1 MAKDLPRLKRIFNKT
16 DGRCHICHYRL
27 SFDNHGKTGARG
39 AWHIEHSVPRA
50 CGGTDHLNNLY
61 PACIDCNLEK
71 GTASSRTAR
80 SSCGNTRAPY
90 SRAKKQ
96 KVKDDNTG
104 TGILVGGLFGLVA
117 GPWGVVIGATLGGMI
132 ANENSPRV

>member
-1 MAKDLPRLKRIFNKT
+1 MAKDLLRLKQIFKKT
-16 DGRCHICHYRL
+16 DGRCHICHCRL
-27 SFDNHGKTGARG
+27 SFDNHGKTGAKG

-50 CGGTDHLNNLY
+50 CGGTNHLNNLF
-61 PACIDCNLEK
+61 PACIGCNLDK
-71 GTASSRTAR
+71 GIVSSRTAR

-90 SRAKKQ
+90 SRTKKQ

-104 TGILVGGLFGLVA
+104 TGILVGSLIGLIG

-132 ANENSPRV
+132 GSENSPRV